1 MQEGVEVPA
10 HSAVLIDVPYFE
22 AKLRDDWSGN
32 APRNPHNKLRL
43 QLPCPVTEDALNAFL
58 KYVYGDT
65 RSLYKIEPWSAALLQ
80 VTSGCPYCRLVTLFD
95 LF

>member
-10 HSAVLIDVPYFE
+10 HSAILIDVPYFE
-22 AKLRDDWSGN
+22 AKLREEWSGTT
-32 APRNPHNKLRL
+32 PRNPHNKLQL
-43 QLPCPVTEDALNAFL
+43 QLPCPVKKDALNTFL

-80 VTSGCPYCRLVTLFD
+80 VSCKVSDD
-95 LF
+95 LGVFCLL